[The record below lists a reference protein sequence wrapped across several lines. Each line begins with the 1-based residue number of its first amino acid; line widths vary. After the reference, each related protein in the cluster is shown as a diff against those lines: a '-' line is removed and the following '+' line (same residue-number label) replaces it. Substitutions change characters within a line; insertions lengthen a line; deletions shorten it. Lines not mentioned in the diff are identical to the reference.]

1 MLKWVRSGK
10 DIGLVAT
17 EDAANVS
24 EALSSSQCSGEE
36 RSSSQPSISESDSN
50 QMEVSLVNVVAPEA
64 VINGTINGIIRSL
77 SEFRSSD
84 FCDWNSETVSV

>member
-17 EDAANVS
+17 EVISNVS
-24 EALSSSQCSGEE
+24 EALNSSQCSGEE
-36 RSSSQPSISESDSN
+36 QCQSVSESDSN
-50 QMEVSLVNVVAPEA
+50 QMEVSQIVNGAAPEGS
-64 VINGTINGIIRSL
+64 INGNGIIRSL

>member
-17 EDAANVS
+17 EVISNAS
-24 EALSSSQCSGEE
+24 EAVNSSLCSGEE
-36 RSSSQPSISESDSN
+36 HLSQQSISESDSN
-50 QMEVSLVNVVAPEA
+50 QMEVSQIVNGAAPEGS
-64 VINGTINGIIRSL
+64 INGNGIIRSL